1 MADASTATEPEA
13 IPMISFTNTST
24 VATELETMVA
34 FFCGDICFFKKD
46 PVGWDYED
54 YNMRRLKEARV
65 GWVYPPLKYIAFKNI

>member
-1 MADASTATEPEA
+1 
-13 IPMISFTNTST
+13 
-24 VATELETMVA
+24 MVA